1 MHPAVSFPINNRY
14 TETDLASGDPIIAG
28 IVIADGD
35 AMMTVIT
42 IGAALAAAGFLT
54 ELFAA
59 NKAPLGYQDD
69 AGFHFGQA
77 HTGAQ
82 FELENPS

>member
-1 MHPAVSFPINNRY
+1 
-14 TETDLASGDPIIAG
+14 
-28 IVIADGD
+28 
-35 AMMTVIT
+35 MMTVIT

-59 NKAPLGYQDD
+59 NKAPLGYQDE